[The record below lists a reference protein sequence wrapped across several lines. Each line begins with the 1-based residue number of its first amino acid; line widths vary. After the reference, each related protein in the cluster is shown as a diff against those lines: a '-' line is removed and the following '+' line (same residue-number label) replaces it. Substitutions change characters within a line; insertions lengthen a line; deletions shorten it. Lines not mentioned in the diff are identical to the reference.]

1 MLLQT
6 GESQSPLFGLELE
19 PNPQAPYT
27 HQILFWK
34 QNKTK
39 KKPKKKKKPKHAIF
53 CCGFQIVT
61 PGGRSFIRTD

>member
-27 HQILFWK
+27 PQILFWK

-39 KKPKKKKKPKHAIF
+39 KKTKKKKKKNTEKSN
-53 CCGFQIVT
+53 IVK
-61 PGGRSFIRTD
+61 